1 MTVLYEHGTLASLMA
16 GNFDGTISLK
26 KLLSHG
32 NQGVGTF
39 AGLDGEVI
47 ILDGKVYQALSSGK
61 VNEIS
66 DVTQKLPFASV
77 HFPEA
82 GKKLTLEK
90 ANLEI
95 VNEEIPKKYELQN
108 VFAAIKLQGKFSKIH
123 TRIAPKQEKPYPS
136 LLAVSKAQPEFNY
149 SDVVGTI
156 IGYYAPA
163 IFNTVTAGGWHL
175 HFISDD
181 RKIGGHL
188 LEFEGRNLQG
198 NLEIFD
204 TLEQHFPIDNQEF
217 RQGQVNLE
225 TLQKDIAASE
235 SKNE

>member
-16 GNFDGTISLK
+16 GNFDGTITLDE
-26 KLLSHG
+26 LLSHG

-47 ILDGKVYQALSSGK
+47 ILDGHVYQAVSSGK
-61 VNEIS
+61 VNEITDLS
-66 DVTQKLPFASV
+66 EELPFASV
-77 HFPEA
+77 HFSKPGEE
-82 GKKLTLEK
+82 LTLEK
-90 ANLEI
+90 ADFEFI
-95 VNEEIPKKYELQN
+95 NEKIPEKYELQN
-108 VFAAIKLQGKFSKIH
+108 VFAAIRLRGKFSKIH

-136 LLAVSKAQPEFNY
+136 LLAVSKEQAEFEYTNVTGT
-149 SDVVGTI
+149 VV
-156 IGYYAPA
+156 GYYAPA

-181 RKIGGHL
+181 RQIGGHL
-188 LEFEGRNLQG
+188 LEFEGENLQG

-204 TLEQHFPIDNQEF
+204 TLEQHFPINNQEF
-217 RQGQVNLE
+217 RKGKVNLE

-235 SKNE
+235 GNNE

>member
-16 GNFDGTISLK
+16 GNFDGTITLNE
-26 KLLSHG
+26 LLSHG

-47 ILDGKVYQALSSGK
+47 ILEGHVYQAVSSGK
-61 VNEIS
+61 VNEITDLS
-66 DVTQKLPFASV
+66 EELPFASV
-77 HFPEA
+77 HFPKPGEE
-82 GKKLTLEK
+82 LMLEK
-90 ANLEI
+90 ADFKFI
-95 VNEEIPKKYELQN
+95 NEKIPKKYELQN
-108 VFAAIKLQGKFSKIH
+108 VFAAIRLRGKFSKIH

-136 LLAVSKAQPEFNY
+136 LLAVSKEQAEFEYTNVTGT
-149 SDVVGTI
+149 VV
-156 IGYYAPA
+156 GYYAPA

-181 RKIGGHL
+181 RQIGGHL
-188 LEFEGRNLQG
+188 LEFEGENLQG

-204 TLEQHFPIDNQEF
+204 TLEQHFPINNQEF
-217 RQGQVNLE
+217 RKGKVNLE

-235 SKNE
+235 GNNE